1 MKIKDVQILDK
12 AQNDIEE
19 ILYYIKY
26 KLEEPEISEKYKK
39 IFKNAILSLIENAY
53 FYRIV
58 KLKTIHDYEIREMDV
73 KNFMIFYTINIDIV
87 QVIAVFYRR
96 SNWIKKLKDR

>member
-1 MKIKDVQILDK
+1 MKIKEVQILDK
-12 AQNDIEE
+12 AQDDIEE

-39 IFKNAILSLIENAY
+39 LFKSAILSLMENAY

-58 KLKTIHDYEIREMDV
+58 KFKSIHDYEIREMDV
-73 KNFMIFYTINIDIV
+73 KNFMVFYTINLDIV
-87 QVIAVFYRR
+87 QVIAVLYRK
-96 SNWIKKLKDR
+96 SNWSRKLKGR